1 MDEAGR
7 SLGLVDIARK
17 IIEEVVKGTRRR
29 AMHYKIVL
37 AGTGLDD
44 IDEDLQELTGRW
56 SSPRKWISP
65 LGLFKQLF
73 ESQHIK
79 EEEVLKGTI
88 SSVLAE
94 NEMRATIVRVRRS
107 VSQEFTTN

>member
-1 MDEAGR
+1 M
-7 SLGLVDIARK
+7 
-17 IIEEVVKGTRRR
+17 KGTCRR
-29 AMHYKIVL
+29 ARHCKIVL
-37 AGTGLDD
+37 ARTGLDD
-44 IDEDLQELTGRW
+44 IDGDFLEVVIPKKVDFT
-56 SSPRKWISP
+56 SSA
-65 LGLFKQLF
+65 FKQVL

-79 EEEVLKGTI
+79 KEEMPKGTI